1 MIGVMLPALVHGGGL
16 GLGLGLF
23 LLLSGESDEER
34 HEGKR
39 GREQGRR

>member
-1 MIGVMLPALVHGGGL
+1 MIGVMLPALVHGG